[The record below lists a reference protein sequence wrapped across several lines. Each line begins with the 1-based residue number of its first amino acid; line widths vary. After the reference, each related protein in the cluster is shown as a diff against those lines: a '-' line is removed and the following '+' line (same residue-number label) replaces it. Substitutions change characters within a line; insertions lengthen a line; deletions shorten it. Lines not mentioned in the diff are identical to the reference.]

1 MVCIAMLVF
10 QRVHCT
16 KSWRKQLIINQLW
29 TEMTIQIIQ
38 IFDSKTQLSGVWPY
52 FRFFSC
58 LSISCN
64 IPFHPRLWKIIS
76 PMISW
81 SGLTMAFPFW
91 DKIMYGFS
99 SWRNPWFFILAFP
112 CCIMFSLDS
121 YGFMFYHEKS
131 ITEPFGFSSY
141 WCVLRKE
148 WMGCWD
154 MLGLLIVSQW
164 IIPSFPTKPW
174 LSSTTKHQ

>member
-16 KSWRKQLIINQLW
+16 KSWRTNLIINQLW

-81 SGLTMAFPFW
+81 SGLTMAFPILRQDHLWFFMMEKAMGFSFW
-91 DKIMYGFS
+91 LFHVVSCFQYGFIWIHVLS
-99 SWRNPWFFILAFP
+99 RNLGDLHLTGAFYVRNG
-112 CCIMFSLDS
+112 LVA
-121 YGFMFYHEKS
+121 G
-131 ITEPFGFSSY
+131 
-141 WCVLRKE
+141 
-148 WMGCWD
+148 GCWEY
-154 MLGLLIVSQW
+154 W
-164 IIPSFPTKPW
+164 
-174 LSSTTKHQ
+174 